1 MNCVVDIDENKY
13 KELMKDLDK
22 KTKDELI
29 AELVSLKNKLKNCE
43 ETHNDLN
50 EEFPLEIEDRYMNQL
65 DKNPAA
71 MVIHADGKIMY
82 TNSSTNELI
91 GVKNSKELI
100 GKEVN
105 DFVHPDFK
113 EQNFK
118 RIKELLKDK
127 KPGEFTEETFLRN
140 DGTPFN
146 VIVKG
151 FPIEFKKKKAILVE
165 FWDITKIQKMY
176 DALKESKKYYK
187 TLLDSIDASVFMLDL
202 DLKYISGNRIL
213 FERLN
218 LKESDILGK
227 HVSKILAENTAKA
240 FSENALNVISN
251 KQSITFDLEV
261 NTKIGKS
268 VYRVKLS
275 PVLNDFGEI
284 INVLGISNDITEQK
298 NAVHELGYRDEKFR
312 YLIEQADDAIL
323 KGDSAGN
330 FTYVNPAAE
339 FITGFSSEKLLTMNM
354 SDLFSKDELSNKPLK
369 YNLLEDGR
377 SILMVRDIVI
387 SDGST
392 ITVEMNSKKMLDGTY
407 LCIMRDV
414 SGRKM

>member
-1 MNCVVDIDENKY
+1 
-13 KELMKDLDK
+13 MKDLDK

-29 AELVSLKNKLKNCE
+29 SEIVSLKNKLKNCE
-43 ETHNDLN
+43 DTHNDLN
-50 EEFPLEIEDRYMNQL
+50 EEFPLEIEDRYVNQL

-71 MVIHADGKIMY
+71 MVIHSNGKIVY
-82 TNSSTNELI
+82 TNRSTNELI
-91 GVKNSKELI
+91 GVKDSKELI
-100 GKEVN
+100 GKEVTN
-105 DFVHPDFK
+105 FVHPDFK

-118 RIKELLKDK
+118 RIEELLKEK
-127 KPGEFTEETFLRN
+127 KPGEFSEETFLRN

-187 TLLDSIDASVFMLDL
+187 TLLDSINASVFMLDL

-213 FERLN
+213 YERLN
-218 LKESDILGK
+218 LKETDILGK
-227 HVSKILAENTAKA
+227 HISEILAENTAKV
-240 FSENALNVISN
+240 FSENTLKVISS
-251 KQSITFDLEV
+251 KKSTTFDLDV
-261 NTKIGKS
+261 NTSTGKS
-268 VYRVKLS
+268 IYRVKLS

-284 INVLGISNDITEQK
+284 INVLGISDDVTEQK
-298 NAVHELGYRDEKFR
+298 DAVHKLGYREEKFR
-312 YLIEQADDAIL
+312 FLIEQADDAIL

-330 FTYVNPAAE
+330 FIYVNPAAE

-354 SDLFSKDELSNKPLK
+354 SDLFSKDELSTKPLK
-369 YNLLEDGR
+369 YNLLDDGR
-377 SILMVRDIVI
+377 SILMVRDII
-387 SDGST
+387 INDGST

-407 LCIMRDV
+407 LCIMRDL

>member
-1 MNCVVDIDENKY
+1 
-13 KELMKDLDK
+13 MKDLDK

-29 AELVSLKNKLKNCE
+29 SEIITLRNQLKNCKD
-43 ETHNDLN
+43 THNDLN
-50 EEFPLEIEDRYMNQL
+50 EEFPLEIEDRYVNQL

-71 MVIHADGKIMY
+71 MVIHSDGKIVY
-82 TNSSTNELI
+82 TNRSTNELI
-91 GVKNSKELI
+91 GVKGSKELI
-100 GKEVN
+100 GKEVS

-118 RIKELLKDK
+118 RIAELLEEN
-127 KPGEFTEETFLRN
+127 KPGEFTEETFLKN

-151 FPIEFKKKKAILVE
+151 FPIEFKNKKAILVE

-176 DALKESKKYYK
+176 DALKKSRKYYK
-187 TLLDSIDASVFMLDL
+187 TLLDSIDASIFMLDI

-213 FERLN
+213 YERLN
-218 LKESDILGK
+218 LKESEILGK
-227 HVSKILAENTAKA
+227 HVSEILVENTARI
-240 FSENALNVISN
+240 FSKNADNVIRN
-251 KQSITFDLEV
+251 KNSITFDLDV
-261 NTKIGKS
+261 NTSTGKS

-275 PVLNDFGEI
+275 PVLNDFGEVV
-284 INVLGISNDITEQK
+284 NVLGISNDITEQK

-323 KGDSAGN
+323 KGDSGGN
-330 FTYVNPAAE
+330 FIYVNPAAE
-339 FITGFSSEKLLTMNM
+339 FITGFSSKKLLTMNM

-369 YNLLEDGR
+369 YDLLDDGR
-377 SILMVRDIVI
+377 SILMIRDIVI
-387 SDGST
+387 NDGST

>member
-1 MNCVVDIDENKY
+1 MVKYILTEIKY

-29 AELVSLKNKLKNCE
+29 AEIVSLKNKLKNCE

-71 MVIHADGKIMY
+71 MVIHSDGKIVY
-82 TNSSTNELI
+82 ANRSTNELI
-91 GVKNSKELI
+91 GVKNSKDLI
-100 GKEVN
+100 GKEITN
-105 DFVHPDFK
+105 FVHPDFR
-113 EQNFK
+113 ENNFK
-118 RIKELLKDK
+118 RIEELLRNK

-202 DLKYISGNRIL
+202 DLIYISGNRIL
-213 FERLN
+213 YERLN
-218 LKESDILGK
+218 VKEANVLGK
-227 HVSKILAENTAKA
+227 HISNILAENTAIV
-240 FSENALNVISN
+240 FSENATNVISS
-251 KQSITFDLEV
+251 KKSITFDLDV
-261 NTKIGKS
+261 NTKFGKS

-275 PVLNDFGEI
+275 PVLNDFGEV
-284 INVLGISNDITEQK
+284 INVLGISNDITEQ
-298 NAVHELGYRDEKFR
+298 NDAVHKLGYRDEKFR
-312 YLIEQADDAIL
+312 FLIEQADDAIL

-330 FTYVNPAAE
+330 FTYVNPAAV
-339 FITGFSSEKLLTMNM
+339 FVTGYSKEKLLSMNM
-354 SDLFSKDELSNKPLK
+354 SDLFSKDELSTKPLK
-369 YNLLEDGR
+369 YNLLDDGR